1 MEILFVVL
9 TVIGTYIFSSFCF
22 QYEMSDRNYQF
33 QLKDCLHKNIY
44 NIIMFIQIIVIS
56 IFGSIMFYFQGY
68 SFISLYKYIILISL
82 VFLSALIDAKKQII
96 PNLIV
101 LVLLVVVILFD
112 LYQVVLNIDNAMV
125 FSLSFLLGG
134 CIAFII
140 FFISMLISRGGIGAG
155 DVKLLTVI
163 GLSVGIATILDI
175 LFYILLSCF
184 IFSIVMLILRKVK
197 LKDSIPMAPFIY
209 IGLVIYFVIS
219 LM

>member
-101 LVLLVVVILFD
+101 LVLLVVMLWYF
-112 LYQVVLNIDNAMV
+112 LYHFYLVGVL
-125 FSLSFLLGG
+125 L
-134 CIAFII
+134 
-140 FFISMLISRGGIGAG
+140 
-155 DVKLLTVI
+155 
-163 GLSVGIATILDI
+163 
-175 LFYILLSCF
+175 LLS
-184 IFSIVMLILRKVK
+184 
-197 LKDSIPMAPFIY
+197 
-209 IGLVIYFVIS
+209 S
-219 LM
+219 LFLC